1 MGSTFIPDASET
13 PVAAD
18 ENNSYS
24 LGVAGIKVNSTQS
37 DTDED
42 GKIQLGV
49 YSIELDAGDLI
60 IKTGGAQVFKVEAN
74 GNVDIGGDLTVTGT
88 SPGGDITLIDGGSY

>member
-1 MGSTFIPDASET
+1 MGSTFIPDAAET
-13 PVAAD
+13 PVSAD

-24 LGVAGIKVNSTQS
+24 LGVAGIKVNSAQS

-49 YSIELDAGDLI
+49 YSLELDGADLI
-60 IKTGGAQVFKVEAN
+60 IKTGGAQVFKVGSN

-88 SPGGDITLIDGGSY
+88 SPGGDITEIDGGSY

>member
-13 PVAAD
+13 PVAVD

-37 DTDED
+37 TTDED

-60 IKTGGAQVFKVEAN
+60 IKTGGAEVFKVESN
-74 GNVDIGGDLTVTGT
+74 GNVDIAGDLTVTGT
-88 SPGGDITLIDGGSY
+88 SPGGDITEIDGGSY

>member
-24 LGVAGIKVNSTQS
+24 LGIAGLKVNSAQS

-49 YSIELDAGDLI
+49 YSIELDGADLI
-60 IKTGGAQVFKVEAN
+60 IKTGGSQVFKIEAN

-88 SPGGDITLIDGGSY
+88 SPGADITEIDGGTY